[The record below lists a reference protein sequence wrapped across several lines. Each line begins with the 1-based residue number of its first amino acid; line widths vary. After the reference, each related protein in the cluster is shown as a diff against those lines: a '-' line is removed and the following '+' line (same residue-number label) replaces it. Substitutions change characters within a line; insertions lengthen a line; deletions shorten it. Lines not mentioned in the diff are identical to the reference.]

1 MNIRFKWMPEDKA
14 RLKTRKEA
22 MREKEVRRVS
32 HPIKK
37 KKRTCEREGT
47 QANAGP
53 GNTTDGSVTSRHVDE
68 QRGKV

>member
-1 MNIRFKWMPEDKA
+1 MDA
-14 RLKTRKEA
+14 RRQSKTENTTRKEA
-22 MREKEVRRVS
+22 MKEKEVRRVS

>member
-1 MNIRFKWMPEDKA
+1 MDA
-14 RLKTRKEA
+14 RRQSKTENTTRKEA
-22 MREKEVRRVS
+22 MREKEVRKVS